1 MDRATVRK
9 AIVGAVATA
18 LASACGH
25 EQPSSPAIGPDG
37 GVDDVPDARADAPDG
52 GTDPDGESP
61 TVVPE
66 RFGPYV
72 DAKTG
77 DLVLR
82 VRSERATRIAV
93 ELFAAATGQD
103 ATLTA
108 ILKRATDE
116 PVWSVRLAGAELR
129 ERGLEAPYLYG
140 LRAWG
145 PNWTYDPTWTPGS
158 HAGFVADVDA
168 DGHHFDP
175 NKLLVDP
182 FARELTH
189 DPVSLAHQDFGPFLT
204 GEGHR
209 DEDNARFAPKSLALV
224 DPAPASRPPKPTRAL
239 TDDVVYEAHVR
250 GFTKLDEAVPE
261 DERGTYAGAARKAKY
276 LRGLGVTAIEFL
288 PIHETQNEQNDWKE
302 STDGANYWG
311 YASNSYFAFE
321 RRYARDR
328 SPGGPTR
335 ELRAMVDAFHA
346 EGIKVFLDVVYNHTA
361 EGKAGADPGVVPL
374 LSLRG
379 LDGPNYYLGAS
390 DRRFDMDHNGV
401 GADLAVMRPAAQI
414 LVLESLAYAA
424 TDIGVDGFRFDL
436 ASVLGNTCDA
446 ACFHFDAG
454 AKDGLLQRILERLPP
469 RPVAGG
475 EGVDLVAEPWA
486 IGDGTYQLGHFP
498 AGFAEWNGAFRDTV
512 RRVQNRYGVSDVRL
526 GDYVARFAGSTDL
539 FGSRG
544 AAASIDFVVAHDGMT
559 LADLYTYDQKK
570 NDQPWPYGPSD
581 GGSDDD
587 LSWSQGGD
595 PEARK
600 RAARTGMALLAMSR
614 GTPMLLMGD
623 ERLRSQRGNDNAYNL
638 DALGSWMDWTSSD
651 DADAFAAFTR
661 AVFAQRATYTVL
673 RATHAL
679 AGKDTSGDGVK
690 DVAWLTPEGAELD
703 AAAYDRIDLPLVV
716 RFDAREADP
725 KAPAASL
732 LFVHQRAP
740 SSVVVALPTPRG
752 NARWRRAIDTSAEV
766 PAHAPGTESAITG
779 ASYTVGARSAVL
791 LVER

>member
-1 MDRATVRK
+1 MARRTVRMACLG
-9 AIVGAVATA
+9 AIAIA
-18 LASACGH
+18 LSSACGDA
-25 EQPSSPAIGPDG
+25 QPSAPKGNT
-37 GVDDVPDARADAPDG
+37 DDVPDARADAPDG
-52 GTDPDGESP
+52 GTEPDGDSP

-72 DAKTG
+72 DPKTG

-82 VRSERATRIAV
+82 VRSERATRVAV

-103 ATLTA
+103 AVFTATLA
-108 ILKRATDE
+108 RADDA
-116 PVWSVRLAGAELR
+116 PVWSVRLAGAELH
-129 ERGLEAPYLYG
+129 EKGLEAPYLYG

-145 PNWTYDPTWTPGS
+145 PNWTYDPSWAPGS

-224 DPAPASRPPKPTRAL
+224 DPAPTSRPPKPTRAL

-250 GFTKLDEAVPE
+250 GFTKLDPSVPE

-288 PIHETQNEQNDWKE
+288 PIHETQNEQNDWRD

-311 YASNSYFAFE
+311 YASNSYFAPE
-321 RRYARDR
+321 RRYAHDR

-361 EGKAGADPGVVPL
+361 EGKAGQDPGVVPL

-379 LDGPNYYLGAS
+379 LDGPNYYLGAE

-424 TDIGVDGFRFDL
+424 NDLGVDGFRFDL

-454 AKDGLLQRILERLPP
+454 AKEGLLQRILERLPP
-469 RPVAGG
+469 RPVTGG

-526 GDYVARFAGSTDL
+526 GDVVARFAGSTDV
-539 FGSRG
+539 FGARG

-559 LADLYTYDQKK
+559 LADLYAYDHKR

-587 LSWSQGGD
+587 LSWSQDGD
-595 PEARK
+595 VEAQK

-614 GTPMLLMGD
+614 GTPMFLMGD
-623 ERLRSQRGNDNAYNL
+623 ERLRSQRGNNNAYNL
-638 DALGSWMDWTSSD
+638 DTLGSWMDWSPGA
-651 DADAFAAFTR
+651 DADAFAAFTK
-661 AVFAQRATYTVL
+661 AVLAQRATYTVL

-679 AGKDTSGDGVK
+679 DGKDASGDGVK
-690 DVAWLTPEGAELD
+690 DVAWTNPDGTELD
-703 AAAYDRIDLPLVV
+703 AATYDRNDAPLVV
-716 RFDAREADP
+716 RFDPREADP
-725 KAPAASL
+725 KAAAVSL

-740 SSVVVALPTPRG
+740 SPVTVTLPTPRG
-752 NARWRRAIDTSAEV
+752 EARWRRAIDTSAEV
-766 PAHAPGTESAITG
+766 PAYAPGAEPTIPGTT
-779 ASYTVGARSAVL
+779 YTVGARTAVL